1 MYKLVEEKLDLM
13 LVIGG
18 WNSSNTSHLQEI
30 AAERG
35 IPSYWI
41 DSENRIGPG
50 NKIAYKLNVS
60 INAQSSNVSIDIKFQ
75 IFFPFSFSSPL
86 IFSKYLSLNC
96 FNVTLQQHGEL
107 VEKENFLPEGPITIG
122 VTSGGS
128 TPDKVILLQ
137 QKNVFFTMA
146 ILCHKLG

>member
-1 MYKLVEEKLDLM
+1 MYKLVEEKIDLM
-13 LVIGG
+13 LVIGV

-41 DSENRIGPG
+41 DGEKKIGPG
-50 NKIAYKLNVS
+50 NKIAYKLN
-60 INAQSSNVSIDIKFQ
+60 AQGSNIAIDIKFQ
-75 IFFPFSFSSPL
+75 IFFHSPL
-86 IFSKYLSLNC
+86 LLLFFKYLSLNC

-107 VEKENFLPEGPITIG
+107 VEKGKFLPEGPITIG
-122 VTSGGS
+122 VTTGAS

-137 QKNVFFTMA
+137 LKNVVFTMA
-146 ILCHKLG
+146 IICHKLG